1 MNKALLVHV
10 ALLAVMP
17 HAHAQSSA
25 QTQTGN
31 SIRYNYGDNSQWA
44 DPNFDDRTWTIAKDA
59 QWPPPPVASDGFVW
73 VRIRVSLPAEQQIDP
88 SGPVSIRESKFQSAP
103 PVAEI
108 YLDGKLVG
116 GNGKLPP
123 HPEIWTA
130 PAQLVFSVPP
140 AQWQALRQTRQNSA
154 VIAVRA
160 WIPPGSRGIGTF
172 AAQLTIDRTPIQ
184 IALARDS
191 RDVLL
196 LAQVPELCIGIL
208 LALVGFGLIPLGIRT
223 QRREL
228 LLFAVVLITG
238 PLQSDFYLVTDAG
251 LVALPAWIY
260 ALAMATFLIAVPV
273 AYSQFL
279 WEAFNLKGRLW
290 KYLIWGASTV
300 SALILVISEVSTQP
314 NWLVRSFGP
323 NYAVSGLVRDV
334 VESGGAVWALF
345 TRRSGRFLAFA
356 ILLTPLTSMCGYL
369 GDIPGLHLFHWIGNL
384 FDPANLLGGV
394 AVAIILLW
402 RAWTAWRGS
411 ERMQAELDAAREI
424 QQRLVPAALP
434 AVPGFTIEAAY
445 IPAQEVG
452 GDFYQILPRPD
463 GSTVIAVGD
472 VSGKG
477 LKAAMTGTLTI
488 GALRTLAFDGL
499 GPAAILHRLN
509 NELVRAH
516 HEGFVTC
523 LCAVLEPDS
532 TLLLANAGHLPPI
545 LNAAEIEIPG
555 TLPLGLAP
563 GVAYE
568 EQHLLLRPGQKLT
581 LLSDGVLEAT
591 NATGELF
598 GFDRTVAISTQS
610 ADQIAAAAQAH
621 GQEDDIT
628 VLSITFV
635 GVCAAHALDACQTQ
649 RRLHDELPSRIE
661 NENSANGM

>member
-1 MNKALLVHV
+1 MP
-10 ALLAVMP
+10 LAY
-17 HAHAQSSA
+17 AQSSA
-25 QTQTGN
+25 QTQTGT
-31 SIRYNYGDNSQWA
+31 SVRYHYGDNSQWA
-44 DPNFDDRTWTIAKDA
+44 DPNFDDSTWMIAKDA

-73 VRIRVSLPAEQQIDP
+73 VRMHVSLPAEQQIDQP
-88 SGPVSIRESKFQSAP
+88 GPVSLRESKFQSAP

-108 YLDGKLVG
+108 YLDGKLIG

-130 PAQLVFSVPP
+130 PAQLVFPVPP
-140 AQWQALRQTRQNSA
+140 AQWQALSRARQNSA

-160 WIPPGSRGIGTF
+160 WIPPGSRRIGTF
-172 AAQLTIDRTPIQ
+172 TAQFTIDWAPVQ
-184 IALARDS
+184 IALARES
-191 RDVLL
+191 RDAPL

-228 LLFAVVLITG
+228 LLFAVVLIAG

-260 ALAMATFLIAVPV
+260 ALAMAAFLIAVPV

-279 WEAFNLKGRLW
+279 WEAFNLKGRPW

-300 SALILVISEVSTQP
+300 SALILVISEISTHP
-314 NWLVRSFGP
+314 NWLVRNLGP
-323 NYAVSGLVRDV
+323 NDTVSGLVRDV
-334 VESGGAVWALF
+334 VELGAAVWALF
-345 TRRSGRFLAFA
+345 TRRYGRFLAFA
-356 ILLTPLTSMCGYL
+356 ILLTPFTSMCSYV

-384 FDPANLLGGV
+384 FDAANLLGGV
-394 AVAIILLW
+394 TVATILLG
-402 RAWTAWRGS
+402 RAWAAWRGS
-411 ERMQAELDAAREI
+411 ERIQAELDAAREI

-434 AVPGFTIEAAY
+434 TIAGFTIEAAY

-452 GDFYQILPRPD
+452 GDFYQIPPLPD

-532 TLLLANAGHLPPI
+532 TLRFANAGHLSPYR
-545 LNAAEIEIPG
+545 NGEEAQVDSG
-555 TLPLGLAP
+555 FPLGIVAGVEYGETIVTLAA
-563 GVAYE
+563 GD
-568 EQHLLLRPGQKLT
+568 RIT
-581 LLSDGVLEAT
+581 FFSDGVLEAR
-591 NATGELF
+591 AEDGALLGFARMAELS
-598 GFDRTVAISTQS
+598 VQPAAAI
-610 ADQIAAAAQAH
+610 AKAAQAF
-621 GQEDDIT
+621 GQDDDIT
-628 VLSITFV
+628 VLTLARVGASI
-635 GVCAAHALDACQTQ
+635 
-649 RRLHDELPSRIE
+649 
-661 NENSANGM
+661 

>member
-1 MNKALLVHV
+1 MRKALLAHV

-17 HAHAQSSA
+17 LAHAQSSG
-25 QTQTGN
+25 QTQTGT
-31 SIRYNYGDNSQWA
+31 SVRYHYGDNSQWA
-44 DPNFDDRTWTIAKDA
+44 DPNFDDSTWTIAKDA

-73 VRIRVSLPAEQQIDP
+73 VRMHVSLPAEQMMDQA
-88 SGPVSIRESKFQSAP
+88 GPVSLRESRFQSAP
-103 PVAEI
+103 PIAEI
-108 YLDGKLVG
+108 YLDGKRIG

-130 PAQLVFSVPP
+130 PAQLVFPVPP
-140 AQWQALRQTRQNSA
+140 AQWQALRRTRQNSA
-154 VIAVRA
+154 VIALRA

-172 AAQLTIDRTPIQ
+172 AAQLTIDRTPVQ
-184 IALARDS
+184 IALARES
-191 RDVLL
+191 RDAPL

-223 QRREL
+223 RRREL
-228 LLFAVVLITG
+228 LLFAVVLIAG
-238 PLQSDFYLVTDAG
+238 PLQSNFYLVTDAG

-260 ALAMATFLIAVPV
+260 ALAMAAFLIAVPV

-279 WEAFNLKGRLW
+279 WEAFNLKGRPW
-290 KYLIWGASTV
+290 KYVIWGASTV
-300 SALILVISEVSTQP
+300 SALILVISEISTQP
-314 NWLVRSFGP
+314 NWLVRTFGP
-323 NYAVSGLVRDV
+323 NDTVSGLVRDV
-334 VESGGAVWALF
+334 VELGAAVWA
-345 TRRSGRFLAFA
+345 S
-356 ILLTPLTSMCGYL
+356 S
-369 GDIPGLHLFHWIGNL
+369 PG
-384 FDPANLLGGV
+384 DPAASLRSLSSLPRLRPC
-394 AVAIILLW
+394 AVTWAISQAFISSIGSEITSTLPTCW
-402 RAWTAWRGS
+402 VGSQSPQSCSGAHGQPGAAVKGCRPNWTPRAKSSSASSRPNSPPSRGS
-411 ERMQAELDAAREI
+411 RS
-424 QQRLVPAALP
+424 
-434 AVPGFTIEAAY
+434 EAAY

-532 TLLLANAGHLPPI
+532 TLRLANAGHLPPI

-555 TLPLGLAP
+555 ALPLGLAP
-563 GVAYE
+563 GVSYD
-568 EQHLLLRPGQKLT
+568 EQHLVLNPGQILT
-581 LLSDGVLEAT
+581 FLSDGVLEAT

-598 GFDRTVAISTQS
+598 GFDRTAAISTQS
-610 ADQIAAAAQAH
+610 AEAIAKPPH
-621 GQEDDIT
+621 
-628 VLSITFV
+628 
-635 GVCAAHALDACQTQ
+635 
-649 RRLHDELPSRIE
+649 RRSAKKTTSPS
-661 NENSANGM
+661 

>member
-1 MNKALLVHV
+1 LRKALLAPV

-17 HAHAQSSA
+17 LAHAQSSA
-25 QTQTGN
+25 QTQTGT
-31 SIRYNYGDNSQWA
+31 SVRYHYGDNPQWA
-44 DPNFDDRTWTIAKDA
+44 DPNFDDSTWTIAKDA
-59 QWPPPPVASDGFVW
+59 QWPPPPVASDGIVW
-73 VRIRVSLPAEQQIDP
+73 VRMHVSLPAEQQIDP
-88 SGPVSIRESKFQSAP
+88 PGPVSLRESKFQSAP

-108 YLDGKLVG
+108 YLDGKLIG

-123 HPEIWTA
+123 HPDIWTA
-130 PAQLVFSVPP
+130 PAQLVFPVPS
-140 AQWQALRQTRQNSA
+140 AQWQALRRTRQNSA

-160 WIPPGSRGIGTF
+160 WIPPGSRGGGTF
-172 AAQLTIDRTPIQ
+172 AAQFTIDRTPVQ
-184 IALARDS
+184 IALARES
-191 RDVLL
+191 RDAPL
-196 LAQVPELCIGIL
+196 LAQVPELCVGIL

-223 QRREL
+223 RRREL
-228 LLFAVVLITG
+228 LLFAVVLIAG

-260 ALAMATFLIAVPV
+260 ALAMAAFLIAVPV

-279 WEAFNLKGRLW
+279 WEAFNLKGRPW

-300 SALILVISEVSTQP
+300 SALILVISEISTHP
-314 NWLVRSFGP
+314 NWLIRTFGP
-323 NYAVSGLVRDV
+323 NDTVSGLVRDV
-334 VESGGAVWALF
+334 VELGAAVWALF

-356 ILLTPLTSMCGYL
+356 ILLTPFTSMCSYVP
-369 GDIPGLHLFHWIGNL
+369 DIPGLHLFHWIGSL
-384 FDPANLLGGV
+384 FDAANLLGGV
-394 AVAIILLW
+394 TVATILIG
-402 RAWTAWRGS
+402 RAWAAWRGS

-424 QQRLVPAALP
+424 QQRLVPAELP
-434 AVPGFTIEAAY
+434 TIAGFTIEAAY

-532 TLLLANAGHLPPI
+532 TLRLANAGHLPPI

-555 TLPLGLAP
+555 ALPLGLAP
-563 GVAYE
+563 GVSYD
-568 EQHLLLRPGQKLT
+568 EQHLVLNPGQILT
-581 LLSDGVLEAT
+581 FLSDGVLEAT

-598 GFDRTVAISTQS
+598 GFDRTAAISTQS
-610 ADQIAAAAQAH
+610 AEAIAKVAQAF

-628 VLSITFV
+628 VLTLTFAPV
-635 GVCAAHALDACQTQ
+635 EVAHA
-649 RRLHDELPSRIE
+649 
-661 NENSANGM
+661 

>member
-1 MNKALLVHV
+1 MRKALLAPV

-17 HAHAQSSA
+17 LAHAQSSA
-25 QTQTGN
+25 QTQTGT
-31 SIRYNYGDNSQWA
+31 SVRYHYGDNPQWA
-44 DPNFDDRTWTIAKDA
+44 DPNFDDSTWTIAKDA
-59 QWPPPPVASDGFVW
+59 QWPPPPVASDGIVW
-73 VRIRVSLPAEQQIDP
+73 VRMHVSLPAEQQIDP
-88 SGPVSIRESKFQSAP
+88 PGPVSLRESKFQSAP

-108 YLDGKLVG
+108 YLDGKLIG

-123 HPEIWTA
+123 HPDIWTA
-130 PAQLVFSVPP
+130 PAQLVFPVPS
-140 AQWQALRQTRQNSA
+140 AQWQALRRTRQNSA

-160 WIPPGSRGIGTF
+160 WIPPGSRGGGTF
-172 AAQLTIDRTPIQ
+172 AAQFTIDRTPVQ
-184 IALARDS
+184 IALARES
-191 RDVLL
+191 RDAPL
-196 LAQVPELCIGIL
+196 LAQVPELCVGIL

-223 QRREL
+223 RRREL
-228 LLFAVVLITG
+228 LLFAVVLIAG

-260 ALAMATFLIAVPV
+260 ALAMAAFLIAVPV

-279 WEAFNLKGRLW
+279 WEAFNLKGRPW

-300 SALILVISEVSTQP
+300 SALILVISEISTHP
-314 NWLVRSFGP
+314 NWLIRTFGP
-323 NYAVSGLVRDV
+323 NDTVSGLVRDV
-334 VESGGAVWALF
+334 VELGAAVWALF

-356 ILLTPLTSMCGYL
+356 ILLTPFTSMCSYVP
-369 GDIPGLHLFHWIGNL
+369 DIPGLHLFHWIGSL
-384 FDPANLLGGV
+384 FDAANLLGGV
-394 AVAIILLW
+394 TVATILIG
-402 RAWTAWRGS
+402 RAWAAWRGS

-424 QQRLVPAALP
+424 QQRLVPAELP
-434 AVPGFTIEAAY
+434 TIAGFTIEAAY

-532 TLLLANAGHLPPI
+532 TLRLANAGHLPPI

-555 TLPLGLAP
+555 ALPLGLAP
-563 GVAYE
+563 GVSYD
-568 EQHLLLRPGQKLT
+568 EQHLVLNPGQILT
-581 LLSDGVLEAT
+581 FLSDGVLEAT

-598 GFDRTVAISTQS
+598 GFDRTAAISTQS
-610 ADQIAAAAQAH
+610 AEAIAKVAQAF

-628 VLSITFV
+628 VLTLTFAPV
-635 GVCAAHALDACQTQ
+635 EVAHA
-649 RRLHDELPSRIE
+649 
-661 NENSANGM
+661 

>member
-1 MNKALLVHV
+1 VNKALLVHV

-44 DPNFDDRTWTIAKDA
+44 DPNFDDRTWTIAKVA